1 LSCTYFNEDFIGTNK
16 WWLKEVKGATILDN
30 FLLFILKI
38 IYLGL
43 KFLLKIVLGRE
54 GANSLCI
61 KQGIFHFNDFLYK
74 SVNFLRLDNMVLLKI
89 NVPKYDYKICCPL
102 NKEDFI
108 IVTKHED
115 EIIELFT
122 PKKGD
127 VVVDI
132 GAHMGRYTII
142 SSKRVGQHGKVIAI
156 EAHPDNFEMLNRNIK
171 LNKLTNV
178 IPLKYAIHSEL
189 MNIKLYTYR
198 EESSSTGHNSIMFNH
213 LSTKY
218 KEKFV
223 EVDAN
228 TLDHVLQL
236 NGIIEVNWIK
246 IDAEGAEFEVLK
258 GAIDILSKSKDIAL
272 LIEVHFQEFYKP
284 IVEFLNLYNFKIEFE
299 KTYENGEKHIIARK
313 SSSLTI

>member
-1 LSCTYFNEDFIGTNK
+1 LSCTYFNDDFIGTNK
-16 WWLKEVKGATILDN
+16 WWLKEVKGATVLDN

-54 GANSLCI
+54 RANSLCI
-61 KQGIFHFNDFLYK
+61 KQGVFHFNDFLYK
-74 SVNFLRLDNMVLLKI
+74 SINFLRLDNLVLIKI
-89 NVPKYDYKICCPL
+89 NVPKYDYKIYCPP

-115 EIIELFT
+115 EMIERFN
-122 PKKGD
+122 PKQGD
-127 VVVDI
+127 VVVDV
-132 GAHMGRYTII
+132 GAHIGRYTII
-142 SSKRVGQHGKVIAI
+142 SSKRVGPYGKVIAI
-156 EAHPDNFEMLNRNIK
+156 EAHPGNFEMLNRNIK
-171 LNKLTNV
+171 LNKLTNAV
-178 IPLKYAIHSEL
+178 ALKYAIHSKL
-189 MNIKLYTYR
+189 TKIKLYTYR

-223 EVDAN
+223 EVNAN

-236 NGIIEVNWIK
+236 NGIGEVNWIK
-246 IDAEGAEFEVLK
+246 IDLEGAEFELLK
-258 GAIDILSKSKDIAL
+258 GATDILSKSKDIAL
-272 LIEVHFQEFYKP
+272 LIEVHFQEYYKP
-284 IVEFLNLYNFKIEFE
+284 ILEFLSVYNFKIEFE
-299 KTYENGEKHIIARK
+299 KTYQNGEKHIIVRK

>member
-1 LSCTYFNEDFIGTNK
+1 LPLSQYNPDSIGSNA
-16 WWLKEVKGATILDN
+16 WWLRGTRGARVFDKC
-30 FLLFILKI
+30 LL
-38 IYLGL
+38 Y
-43 KFLLKIVLGRE
+43 LLKVIYRGVRFSLRIVLGKKRRDKLYRQR
-54 GANSLCI
+54 GLNF
-61 KQGIFHFNDFLYK
+61 KDFLYK
-74 SVNFLRLDNMVLLKI
+74 SIGALGIGNSMLLEFS
-89 NVPKYDYKICCPL
+89 VPKYDYKVSCPI

-108 IVTKHED
+108 VMTKHED

-122 PKKGD
+122 AKEGD
-127 VVVDI
+127 VVIDV

-142 SSKRVGQHGKVIAI
+142 SSKRVGENGKVIAI

-258 GAIDILSKSKDIAL
+258 GATDILSKSKDIAL
-272 LIEVHFQEFYKP
+272 LIEVHNLPNGNNFYSP
-284 IVEFLNLYNFKIEFE
+284 IIECLKIYNFKIEFE
-299 KTYENGEKHIIARK
+299 KTHDGGERHIVVRK
-313 SSSLTI
+313 QL

>member
-1 LSCTYFNEDFIGTNK
+1 VSCIYFNDDFIGTNR

-43 KFLLKIVLGRE
+43 KFLLKIVLGRKR
-54 GANSLCI
+54 ANSLCI
-61 KQGIFHFNDFLYK
+61 KQGVFYFNEFLYK
-74 SVNFLRLDNMVLLKI
+74 SINFLKLDNLVLLKI
-89 NVPKYDYKICCPL
+89 NVPKYDYKIYCPP

-115 EIIELFT
+115 EIIERFN
-122 PKKGD
+122 PKQGD
-127 VVVDI
+127 LVVDV
-132 GAHMGRYTII
+132 GAHIGRYTII
-142 SSKRVGQHGKVIAI
+142 SSKRVGPYGKVIAI
-156 EAHPDNFEMLNRNIK
+156 EAHPGNFEMLNRNIK
-171 LNKLTNV
+171 LNKLTNA
-178 IPLKYAIHSEL
+178 IALKYAIHSKL
-189 MNIKLYTYR
+189 TNINLYTYR

-223 EVDAN
+223 EVSAN

-236 NGIIEVNWIK
+236 NGIKEVNWIK
-246 IDAEGAEFEVLK
+246 IDVEGAEFELLK
-258 GAIDILSKSKDIAL
+258 GATNILSKSEDIAL
-272 LIEVHFQEFYKP
+272 LIEVHFQEYYKP
-284 IVEFLNLYNFKIEFE
+284 ILEFLNFYNFKIEFE
-299 KTYENGEKHIIARK
+299 KTYENGEKHIIVRK

>member
-1 LSCTYFNEDFIGTNK
+1 LSCTYFDEDFIGTNK

-61 KQGIFHFNDFLYK
+61 KQGIFHFNGFLYK

-89 NVPKYDYKICCPL
+89 NVPKYDYKIYFPL

-142 SSKRVGQHGKVIAI
+142 SSKRVGENGKVIAI

-258 GAIDILSKSKDIAL
+258 GATDILSKSKDIAL

>member
-1 LSCTYFNEDFIGTNK
+1 LSCTYFDEDFIGTNK

-61 KQGIFHFNDFLYK
+61 KQGIFHFNGFLYK

-89 NVPKYDYKICCPL
+89 NVPKYDYKIYFPL

-142 SSKRVGQHGKVIAI
+142 SSKRVGENGKVIAI

-258 GAIDILSKSKDIAL
+258 GATDILSKSKDIAL
-272 LIEVHFQEFYKP
+272 LIEVHGKDNYKP
-284 IVEFLNLYNFKIEFE
+284 IVEFLKMYNFKIEFE
-299 KTYENGEKHIIARK
+299 KTYDREEKHILVRK
-313 SSSLTI
+313 S

>member
-1 LSCTYFNEDFIGTNK
+1 MTISYDFIGTNR

-54 GANSLCI
+54 RANSLCI
-61 KQGIFHFNDFLYK
+61 KQGVFYFNDFLYK
-74 SVNFLRLDNMVLLKI
+74 SINFLRLDNLVLLKI
-89 NVPKYDYKICCPL
+89 NVPKYDYKIYCPS

-115 EIIELFT
+115 EIIERFN
-122 PKKGD
+122 PKQGD
-127 VVVDI
+127 VVVDV
-132 GAHMGRYTII
+132 GAHIGRYTII
-142 SSKRVGQHGKVIAI
+142 SSKRVGPYGKVIAI
-156 EAHPDNFEMLNRNIK
+156 EAHPGNFEMLNRNIK
-171 LNKLTNV
+171 LNKLTNA
-178 IPLKYAIHSEL
+178 IALKYAIHSKL
-189 MNIKLYTYR
+189 TNIKLYMYR

-223 EVDAN
+223 EVNAN

-236 NGIIEVNWIK
+236 NGIREVNWIK
-246 IDAEGAEFEVLK
+246 IDVEGAEFELLK
-258 GAIDILSKSKDIAL
+258 GATNILSKSKDISL
-272 LIEVHFQEFYKP
+272 LIEVHFQEYYKP
-284 IVEFLNLYNFKIEFE
+284 ILEFLNFYNFKIEFE
-299 KTYENGEKHIIARK
+299 KTYENGEKHIIMRK
-313 SSSLTI
+313 SSTLTV